1 MFLEWRAG
9 WVSTPT
15 CLLGPTPLSTK
26 QPAQLHMTIMGPTQC
41 AWTGVGVACHP
52 LTIVSRQHKWWLILV
67 TEGLYCCIRT
77 GQG

>member
-1 MFLEWRAG
+1 MFSEWRAG

-15 CLLGPTPLSTK
+15 CLLGPTPLCTK
-26 QPAQLHMTIMGPTQC
+26 QPAQLHMTIMCPTQC
-41 AWTGVGVACHP
+41 AW
-52 LTIVSRQHKWWLILV
+52 TIVSRQHKWWLILV